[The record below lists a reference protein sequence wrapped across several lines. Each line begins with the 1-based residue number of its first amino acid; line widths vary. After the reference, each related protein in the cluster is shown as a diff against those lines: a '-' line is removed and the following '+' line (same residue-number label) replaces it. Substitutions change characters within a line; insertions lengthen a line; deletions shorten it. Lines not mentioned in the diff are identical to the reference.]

1 MQSRI
6 RTFGVDG
13 VLPFSIVEE
22 GADHP
27 KRVRRELW
35 FDRDIDGRWLVCAV
49 SQREGA
55 HDGDSEQPDD
65 VGAIV
70 VADPRVGA
78 FIDMLAQLVTDPAR
92 FRDEPR
98 LGDSLHQ
105 A

>member
-6 RTFGVDG
+6 RTFGVAG
-13 VLPFSIVEE
+13 ALPFSIMED
-22 GADHP
+22 GANQAI
-27 KRVRRELW
+27 KVRRELW

-49 SQREGA
+49 RLRDDA
-55 HDGDSEQPDD
+55 HNGEADQLDD

-70 VADPRVGA
+70 VADPRVSA
-78 FIDMLAQLVTDPAR
+78 FINMLAQLVTDPAQ

>member
-1 MQSRI
+1 MGSRI

-13 VLPFSIVEE
+13 VLPFAIVEE
-22 GADHP
+22 GAGQA

-49 SQREGA
+49 GQREGA
-55 HDGDSEQPDD
+55 HDGEADQPDD

-70 VADPRVGA
+70 VSDPHVSS
-78 FIDMLAQLVTDPAR
+78 FIDMLAQLVTDPAQ

-98 LGDSLHQ
+98 FGEDPYQ